1 MFPFTVARR
10 FAAACLLLASCLGAA
25 HASPP
30 SCRAATPAEAIAWGG
45 ALQHPG
51 VVSPVDGTCWL
62 TGFTIAGA
70 DGVTLTANVFLPRGA
85 GEPGRTFPTV
95 VFISSWATADF
106 FEYIGQQQRL
116 ARDGYIA
123 LAYTARGFYLSQGI
137 VGVAGPQDVADVSS
151 VVSWAI
157 ENTPADPRA
166 IGASGIS
173 YGAGLAL
180 LALGADPRLKTA
192 TALSGWGTLL
202 DEMYA
207 QDVGNRVWIDVL
219 LLSGAVTGRLDPFV
233 FEAANAVLNPDTP
246 AAKIEALRAWGAVR
260 SPSSA
265 VDAINRRA
273 APVFISKNLQDDMF
287 TPNSSLQMFARLV
300 GPKKLLLNPGIHA
313 GAELGAAI
321 TGADNYPM
329 DQAHRW
335 LDRWLKNRPNGIDT
349 EPQVDLQ
356 VKFTN
361 RRETLSTWP
370 APELRT
376 ETYHLTPR
384 GALGWDLFCLCWRGV
399 AGGLAAAPN
408 TRSGGDTID
417 SVIDTTATSGP
428 VPILSTLGEGFGAP
442 VLNFLATIFPA
453 NGVRYEAPARATPL
467 QIRGVAKLHLRATPS
482 QRRGMLVAYL
492 YDADPLGFAT
502 LITHGARALHAAAP
516 QVPIDL
522 PIDLAATAYDVP
534 AGHHL
539 ALVLDTADP
548 LYAPPV
554 NIGETFRMRL
564 DFAAGLAST
573 LSVPAR

>member
-1 MFPFTVARR
+1 MFLSTVSRR
-10 FAAACLLLASCLGAA
+10 FAAACLLLVSGPGTAYAST
-25 HASPP
+25 P
-30 SCRAATPAEAIAWGG
+30 SCREATPVEAIAWGG
-45 ALQHPG
+45 PLQHPG
-51 VVSPVDGTCWL
+51 VISPQDGTCWL
-62 TGFTIAGA
+62 SGFTIAGS
-70 DGVTLTANVFLPRGA
+70 DGARLTANVFLPRGA
-85 GEPGRTFPTV
+85 AEPGRTFPTV

-106 FEYIGQQQRL
+106 FEYLGQQQRL

-137 VGVAGPQDVADVSS
+137 VGVAGPQDVADVSA
-151 VVSWAI
+151 VVSWALA
-157 ENTPADPRA
+157 NTPADPQA
-166 IGASGIS
+166 VGASGIS

-207 QDVGNRVWIDVL
+207 QDAGNRIWIDVL

-233 FEAANAVLNPDTP
+233 FEAANTVLDPNAP
-246 AAKIEALRAWGAVR
+246 AAKLDALRAWGALR

-265 VDAINRRA
+265 VDAINRRG

-287 TPNSSLQMFARLV
+287 TPNSSLAMFARLT

-313 GAELGAAI
+313 SAELGAAI
-321 TGADNYPM
+321 TGADNHPM

-335 LDRWLKNRPNGIDT
+335 LDRWLKNRPNGIDA

-356 VKFTN
+356 VKFSN

-370 APELRT
+370 APELRSDV
-376 ETYHLTPR
+376 YHLSPR
-384 GALGWDLFCLCWRGV
+384 GALSWDLFCLCWRGL
-399 AGGLAAAPN
+399 AGGLGAAPN
-408 TRSGGDTID
+408 VRSGSDTID

-442 VLNFLATIFPA
+442 VLNFLPSVFPA

-467 QIRGVAKLHLRATPS
+467 KIRGIAQLRLRVAPS

-516 QVPIDL
+516 QRPIEL
-522 PIDLAATAYDVP
+522 PIDLVATAYDVP

-554 NIGETFRMRL
+554 NVGETFRMRL
-564 DFAAGLAST
+564 DFAPGLVST
-573 LSVPAR
+573 LTVPVR